1 MKLVVENDKDNPTLE
16 LAIRKVRYLETT
28 VEELFQLEEKMK
40 KKSLAQWLYLALLL
54 VDFYLLPLLIKDT
67 GSGILCRCWFFWER

>member
-40 KKSLAQWLYLALLL
+40 KKSLAQWLYLA
-54 VDFYLLPLLIKDT
+54 
-67 GSGILCRCWFFWER
+67 G